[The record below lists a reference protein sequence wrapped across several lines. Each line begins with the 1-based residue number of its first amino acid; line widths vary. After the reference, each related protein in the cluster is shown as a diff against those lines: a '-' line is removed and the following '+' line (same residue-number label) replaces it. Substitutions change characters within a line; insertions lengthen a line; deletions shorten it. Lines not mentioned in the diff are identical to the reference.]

1 VFWGFQNA
9 YEKSKNKKMATA
21 QDKTENHN
29 IVWYL
34 FQRKRQPANA
44 TAGKKLTNCCRP
56 KAGKKAYK
64 FTAGNFLLSSLQMI
78 SGPFS

>member
-1 VFWGFQNA
+1 
-9 YEKSKNKKMATA
+9 
-21 QDKTENHN
+21 
-29 IVWYL
+29 L